1 MRYAP
6 YAESAANDI
15 YHLLFCDDPS
25 AFAPA
30 ADGADWQR
38 TLYAQTPS
46 VDAVAALARDTTQD
60 ARVRALACNWL
71 SAHGQPVE
79 AKKLLGVVVEV
90 ALDEG
95 LDALAAYG
103 DGSVRYLNHTGRMSI
118 FEGRNVA
125 LERAIDR
132 LFAASREVV
141 SEIGPWDKA
150 RLAPPAK
157 GRVRLTFI
165 VTDGLYFGDG
175 PMDVLQRDAM
185 AGPVIAAAGELL
197 QRVVEIAVN

>member
-15 YHLLFCDDPS
+15 YHLLFCDDAS

-30 ADGADWQR
+30 ADAADWQR
-38 TLYAQTPS
+38 TLYAQKPS

-90 ALDEG
+90 ALDDG

-103 DGSVRYLNHTGRMSI
+103 DGSVRYINHTGCMSI
-118 FEGRNVA
+118 FEGRNAA
-125 LERAIDR
+125 LQPAIDR
-132 LFAASREVV
+132 LFAASRQVV
-141 SEIGPWDKA
+141 SKIGPGQA
-150 RLAPPAK
+150 ASRAACQRSRAPDPF
-157 GRVRLTFI
+157 V

-185 AGPVIAAAGELL
+185 AGPVIAAAGEVL
-197 QRVVEIAVN
+197 QRVVEIAVK